1 MRLRIAAGVVVVLV
15 MNGTTEAAIDER
27 VLTRVRGVDQEFH
40 ALIREG
46 DARSPSFRE
55 IVDEIQRSNA
65 IVLVQYGLCAKGQ
78 IRSCVTHVAGDAA
91 ARNIRIVINTRTTN
105 DRLIATIAHELQ
117 HAVEIIRD
125 AGATGPEQVLA
136 LYRRIGTG
144 ECAKGRS
151 DRCETEAALAVE
163 TKVLKE
169 LDRSPRIGTP

>member
-1 MRLRIAAGVVVVLV
+1 MRSRIAAGVLVLV
-15 MNGTTEAAIDER
+15 MSGATEAASDER

-46 DARSPSFRE
+46 DARSASFRE
-55 IVDEIQRSNA
+55 IVDEIQRSNT
-65 IVLVQYGLCAKGQ
+65 IVLVQYGLCAKGR
-78 IRSCVTHVAGDAA
+78 IRSCVTHVAGDAT

-125 AGATGPEQVLA
+125 PEATGPEQVMA
-136 LYRRIGTG
+136 LYRRIGNG

-163 TKVLKE
+163 ARVLDE